1 MQKKGIWEP
10 VLWLVSMVASHLIPR
25 SLLRFTATKIME
37 HPSTPSKFFPKHLT
51 TILLY
56 FLLQLVP
63 ESPRFYMAAGKP
75 EKALCILQKIAK
87 ENNKELPPGE
97 LIATEQHEVL
107 IWILKSLSWTW
118 QNFKK
123 LMIRIVI
130 FLPFQSVYQEI
141 AFAVLL
147 FSVALAN
154 KCDIYTFWRKC
165 FLRNLKHSISKQSCI
180 GD

>member
-1 MQKKGIWEP
+1 MWEP
-10 VLWLVSMVASHLIPR
+10 VLWLVSMMASHVIPR

-37 HPSTPSKFFPKHLT
+37 HLSTPSKFFPKHLT

-107 IWILKSLSWTW
+107 IWVLKNLSWTW

-130 FLPFQSVYQEI
+130 FLPFWLVCIRRSLLQYFCFQLRSQTNVTHTPFEESV
-141 AFAVLL
+141 
-147 FSVALAN
+147 
-154 KCDIYTFWRKC
+154 
-165 FLRNLKHSISKQSCI
+165 FLET
-180 GD
+180 

>member
-1 MQKKGIWEP
+1 M
-10 VLWLVSMVASHLIPR
+10 LWLVSMVASHLIPR

-107 IWILKSLSWTW
+107 IWVLKSLSWTW

-130 FLPFQSVYQEI
+130 FLPFWSVCI
-141 AFAVLL
+141 RRSLL
-147 FSVALAN
+147 QYFCFQLRSQTNVTHTSFEESV
-154 KCDIYTFWRKC
+154 
-165 FLRNLKHSISKQSCI
+165 FLET
-180 GD
+180 

>member
-118 QNFKK
+118 QNFKNQNCYF
-123 LMIRIVI
+123 R
-130 FLPFQSVYQEI
+130 SE
-141 AFAVLL
+141 LL
-147 FSVALAN
+147 FSCLFNQCIRRSLLQYFCFQLRSQTNVT
-154 KCDIYTFWRKC
+154 YTPFEESV
-165 FLRNLKHSISKQSCI
+165 FLET
-180 GD
+180 

>member
-1 MQKKGIWEP
+1 M
-10 VLWLVSMVASHLIPR
+10 LWLVSMVASHVIPR

-97 LIATEQHEVL
+97 LIATEKHEVL
-107 IWILKSLSWTW
+107 IWVLKAFPELDKISKNLWSE
-118 QNFKK
+118 FV
-123 LMIRIVI
+123 L

>member
-1 MQKKGIWEP
+1 M
-10 VLWLVSMVASHLIPR
+10 LWLVSMVASHVIPR

-107 IWILKSLSWTW
+107 IWVLKAFPELDKISKNLWLE
-118 QNFKK
+118 FV
-123 LMIRIVI
+123 L
-130 FLPFQSVYQEI
+130 FLPFWSVCI
-141 AFAVLL
+141 RRSLL
-147 FSVALAN
+147 QYFCFQLRSQTNVTNTPFEESV
-154 KCDIYTFWRKC
+154 
-165 FLRNLKHSISKQSCI
+165 FLET
-180 GD
+180 

>member
-1 MQKKGIWEP
+1 MWEP
-10 VLWLVSMVASHLIPR
+10 VLWLVSMMASHVIPR
-25 SLLRFTATKIME
+25 SLHRFTATKIME
-37 HPSTPSKFFPKHLT
+37 HANTPSKFFPKHLT

-107 IWILKSLSWTW
+107 IWVLKSLSWTW

-130 FLPFQSVYQEI
+130 FLPFWSECIRRSLLQYFCFQLRSQTNVTHTPFEESVFLEI
-141 AFAVLL
+141 
-147 FSVALAN
+147 
-154 KCDIYTFWRKC
+154 
-165 FLRNLKHSISKQSCI
+165 
-180 GD
+180 

>member
-1 MQKKGIWEP
+1 M
-10 VLWLVSMVASHLIPR
+10 LWLVSMVASHLIPR

-51 TILLY
+51 TISLY

-107 IWILKSLSWTW
+107 IWVLKSLSWTW

-123 LMIRIVI
+123 LMIRICS
-130 FLPFQSVYQEI
+130 FLAFLISMHQEI
-141 AFAVLL
+141 AFAVLFL
-147 FSVALAN
+147 QLRSQTNVTYTPFEESV
-154 KCDIYTFWRKC
+154 
-165 FLRNLKHSISKQSCI
+165 FLET
-180 GD
+180 

>member
-1 MQKKGIWEP
+1 M
-10 VLWLVSMVASHLIPR
+10 LWLVSMVASHLIPR

-107 IWILKSLSWTW
+107 IWVLKSLSWTW

-123 LMIRIVI
+123 LMIRIFFFCLFDQYASGDRFCSTFVFSCARKQMWHI
-130 FLPFQSVYQEI
+130 Q
-141 AFAVLL
+141 LL
-147 FSVALAN
+147 KKVFS
-154 KCDIYTFWRKC
+154 
-165 FLRNLKHSISKQSCI
+165 
-180 GD
+180 

>member
-1 MQKKGIWEP
+1 MWEP
-10 VLWLVSMVASHLIPR
+10 VLWLVSMMASHVTPR

-37 HPSTPSKFFPKHLT
+37 HANTPSKFFPKHLT

-87 ENNKELPPGE
+87 ENNKELPLGE

-107 IWILKSLSWTW
+107 IWVLKSLSWTW

-123 LMIRIVI
+123 LMIRIFF
-130 FLPFQSVYQEI
+130 FLPFWSVCI
-141 AFAVLL
+141 RRSLL
-147 FSVALAN
+147 QYFCFQLRSQTNVTYTPFEESV
-154 KCDIYTFWRKC
+154 
-165 FLRNLKHSISKQSCI
+165 FLET
-180 GD
+180 

>member
-1 MQKKGIWEP
+1 
-10 VLWLVSMVASHLIPR
+10 
-25 SLLRFTATKIME
+25 
-37 HPSTPSKFFPKHLT
+37 
-51 TILLY
+51 
-56 FLLQLVP
+56 
-63 ESPRFYMAAGKP
+63 MAAGKP

-107 IWILKSLSWTW
+107 IWVLKNLSWTW

-123 LMIRIVI
+123 LMIKIVI

-147 FSVALAN
+147 LQLRSQTNVTYTPFEESV
-154 KCDIYTFWRKC
+154 
-165 FLRNLKHSISKQSCI
+165 FLET
-180 GD
+180 

>member
-1 MQKKGIWEP
+1 
-10 VLWLVSMVASHLIPR
+10 
-25 SLLRFTATKIME
+25 ME

-107 IWILKSLSWTW
+107 IWVLKSLS
-118 QNFKK
+118 
-123 LMIRIVI
+123 
-130 FLPFQSVYQEI
+130 
-141 AFAVLL
+141 
-147 FSVALAN
+147 
-154 KCDIYTFWRKC
+154 
-165 FLRNLKHSISKQSCI
+165 
-180 GD
+180 

>member
-1 MQKKGIWEP
+1 MWEP
-10 VLWLVSMVASHLIPR
+10 VLWLVSMMASHVIPR

-37 HPSTPSKFFPKHLT
+37 HANTPSKFFPKHLT

-107 IWILKSLSWTW
+107 IWVLKSLSWTW

-123 LMIRIVI
+123 LMIRICS
-130 FLPFQSVYQEI
+130 FLAFLIRMHQEI

-154 KCDIYTFWRKC
+154 KCDTYTFWRKC
-165 FLRNLKHSISKQSCI
+165 FLRNLKHSISKQSFI

>member
-1 MQKKGIWEP
+1 M
-10 VLWLVSMVASHLIPR
+10 LWLVSMVASHLIPR

-107 IWILKSLSWTW
+107 IWVLKSLSWTW

-123 LMIRIVI
+123 LMIRIFF
-130 FLPFQSVYQEI
+130 FLPFWSVCIRRSLLQYFCFQLRSQTNVTHT
-141 AFAVLL
+141 AFEE
-147 FSVALAN
+147 SV
-154 KCDIYTFWRKC
+154 
-165 FLRNLKHSISKQSCI
+165 FLET
-180 GD
+180 

>member
-1 MQKKGIWEP
+1 M
-10 VLWLVSMVASHLIPR
+10 LWLVSMVASHVIPR

-87 ENNKELPPGE
+87 ENNKELPQGE

-107 IWILKSLSWTW
+107 IWVLKSLSWTW

-147 FSVALAN
+147 LQLHSQTNVTYTPFEESV
-154 KCDIYTFWRKC
+154 
-165 FLRNLKHSISKQSCI
+165 FLET
-180 GD
+180 

>member
-1 MQKKGIWEP
+1 
-10 VLWLVSMVASHLIPR
+10 
-25 SLLRFTATKIME
+25 ME
-37 HPSTPSKFFPKHLT
+37 HANTPSKFFPKHLT

-107 IWILKSLSWTW
+107 IWVLKSLS
-118 QNFKK
+118 
-123 LMIRIVI
+123 
-130 FLPFQSVYQEI
+130 
-141 AFAVLL
+141 
-147 FSVALAN
+147 
-154 KCDIYTFWRKC
+154 
-165 FLRNLKHSISKQSCI
+165 
-180 GD
+180 